1 MLSILSPRRGASA
14 PAAATL
20 ESVLERARPGLDA
33 LQTNVFVASLG
44 LELVYMNTA
53 ARATLRSI
61 EPQVRAVFGLG
72 LDELL
77 NGSIH
82 RFHRDPAR
90 VEAILHREDAL
101 PHTASF
107 TFGTVTLHTR
117 INRLRDE
124 AGTVVGY
131 IVNWEDVSD
140 LNDAKSGIG
149 ELDSHLNSVSRSVVE
164 FGEAIEV
171 ISRST
176 NEAAS
181 IAAGAVELART
192 SAESVQL
199 LGDASAA
206 IEKSVADIGKVA
218 AQTRLLAL
226 NATIEAASAGEA
238 GRGFTVVANEV
249 KTLAA
254 NTTETA
260 ESIGEQVRAIS
271 ATVAD
276 VVASI
281 SAISETIST
290 ISDHQNSIA
299 GAIHEQSSVT
309 AEIGRLAAEA
319 EGFNRRLREALE
331 KD

>member
-1 MLSILSPRRGASA
+1 MPSILSARRGA
-14 PAAATL
+14 ATL
-20 ESVLERARPGLDA
+20 TDATLDSVLDRARPALDA
-33 LQTNVFVASLG
+33 LQTNVFVASLE
-44 LELVYMNTA
+44 LQLVYMNPLA
-53 ARATLRSI
+53 HRTLRSI
-61 EPQVRAVFGLG
+61 EPQVRSVFGLG
-72 LDELL
+72 VDELL
-77 NGSIH
+77 AGSIH

-90 VEAILHREDAL
+90 VEAILHRRDAL
-101 PHTASF
+101 PHTATFS
-107 TFGTVTLHTR
+107 FGTVTLHTR
-117 INRLRDE
+117 INRLHAEGD
-124 AGTVVGY
+124 VHVGY

-176 NEAAS
+176 AEAAS
-181 IAAGAVELART
+181 IAAGAVELAQA
-192 SAESVQL
+192 SAAAVEA
-199 LGDASAA
+199 LGSASAA
-206 IEKSVADIGKVA
+206 IEKSVADISKVA

-271 ATVAD
+271 STVAE

-281 SAISETIST
+281 SEISATISN

-319 EGFNRRLREALE
+319 EGFNRRLREALDAE
-331 KD
+331 